1 MARGPGPT
9 TGDALPTVTR
19 LQRKR
24 LLEDLLRGVSRSF
37 YLTLR
42 ALPGNLRQPVGLAY
56 LLARAADTISD
67 SKLVPPGQRRELLL
81 VFRQQ
86 VEGPLPAGT
95 SPKHCPGTDRQ
106 SVLPAE
112 RLC

>member
-42 ALPGNLRQPVGLAY
+42 VLPGNLRQPVGLAY
-56 LLARAADTISD
+56 FVSPGRPTPSPIPGLSPRAN
-67 SKLVPPGQRRELLL
+67 
-81 VFRQQ
+81 
-86 VEGPLPAGT
+86 AG
-95 SPKHCPGTDRQ
+95 SFCWFSGSR
-106 SVLPAE
+106 
-112 RLC
+112 